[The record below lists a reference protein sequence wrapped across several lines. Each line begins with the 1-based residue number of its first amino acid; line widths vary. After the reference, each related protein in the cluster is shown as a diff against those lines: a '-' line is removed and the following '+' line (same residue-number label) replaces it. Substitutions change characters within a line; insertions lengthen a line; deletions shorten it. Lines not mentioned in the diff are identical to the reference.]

1 MLIENARTAQ
11 NLREQAQRCRTNT
24 GAAILCCVAG
34 WLEGQAVVEGDLEP
48 HEFVDLWAE
57 KPQTTVDATGNAAAE
72 WNYDDD
78 GRPIHN

>member
-1 MLIENARTAQ
+1 MLIENTRTAQ
-11 NLREQAQRCRTNT
+11 NLREQAQRCRTVT

-78 GRPIHN
+78 GKPIQN